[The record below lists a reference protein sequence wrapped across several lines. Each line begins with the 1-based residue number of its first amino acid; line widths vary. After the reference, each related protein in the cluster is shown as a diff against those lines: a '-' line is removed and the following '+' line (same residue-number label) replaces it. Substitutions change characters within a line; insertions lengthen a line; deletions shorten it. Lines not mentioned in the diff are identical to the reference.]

1 MNAMEPEQSPHLSEY
16 YYVVRKHRWTVIA
29 SLIIIVTLT
38 MIFSFMMRPVYR
50 ATATLAVEK
59 ERSTNP
65 LSGDMLDYESFLNQ
79 SIALN
84 THLKLITSRPI
95 MRDVVEEVGLDHV
108 DQDTNLEVSLWK
120 RVLSRIKKNIRLLLG
135 KEEKFVSTEE
145 RMENLTDAL
154 RNKTDIELVRDT
166 ILLNVSVE
174 DHDPLLAKE
183 IANAIARSYIQFNIS
198 NRLEYSQ
205 NTLAWM
211 SDQLYEVKKRLEDS
225 EAEFLAFKQDE
236 KIFSVEGKQ
245 KVIDQKIQE
254 FNDAYLEARNRR
266 LTLDAS
272 LNELKS
278 SLKANGD
285 ISQTRSLIDNPLI
298 GNLYN
303 QLLDLEVE
311 LSSLSKVYKQKHP
324 KVVQISTQIEN
335 TRNKLKQEIDK
346 EVESME
352 AERAVLLAR
361 EDVLQKTLGDFEDD
375 ALDTNRKELEYTI
388 LERNVETNQKLYDT
402 LLSKVKEAD
411 ISGNI
416 DASNIRITEDAVM
429 PNSPVKP
436 RKKRNLV
443 LSVIFGLMT
452 GIGLSFL
459 WEYLDRSLR
468 TEEEVQKYL
477 DLPVLSVI
485 PIADSPK
492 SKGHRDKD

>member
-1 MNAMEPEQSPHLSEY
+1 
-16 YYVVRKHRWTVIA
+16 
-29 SLIIIVTLT
+29 
-38 MIFSFMMRPVYR
+38 
-50 ATATLAVEK
+50 
-59 ERSTNP
+59 
-65 LSGDMLDYESFLNQ
+65 
-79 SIALN
+79 
-84 THLKLITSRPI
+84 LK
-95 MRDVVEEVGLDHV
+95 
-108 DQDTNLEVSLWK
+108 
-120 RVLSRIKKNIRLLLG
+120 
-135 KEEKFVSTEE
+135 
-145 RMENLTDAL
+145 
-154 RNKTDIELVRDT
+154 
-166 ILLNVSVE
+166 VSVE

-225 EAEFLAFKQDE
+225 EAEFLAFKQDK

-272 LNELKS
+272 LDELKT

-416 DASNIRITEDAVM
+416 DASNIRITEEAVM
-429 PNSPVKP
+429 PSSPVKP